1 MGRAIPREHPAVVLR
16 SHYKLLRA
24 LLAVAMIAVVG
35 LSAAVVIL
43 AIDSDEVSSTSSAK
57 PIESINYGNSTS
69 VNPSTGSPSAR
80 LRPDSPSTRL
90 DGGPEEGTRGV
101 VAARQPGVRFDGGPE
116 EGSAALTQRSAPA
129 TFDPNSI
136 KSAPGVRYDG
146 GPEEGTR
153 GLLTAPRS
161 PSTRYD
167 GGPEEGTRG
176 PVSAGAASNALPD
189 TRHDGGPEE
198 GSRGSGH

>member
-1 MGRAIPREHPAVVLR
+1 MGRAIPQEHPAVVLR
-16 SHYKLLRA
+16 SHYKQLRA

-43 AIDSDEVSSTSSAK
+43 AIQSDEVSNTSSAK

-69 VNPSTGSPSAR
+69 VNPSTGYPSATI
-80 LRPDSPSTRL
+80 RPDSPSTRL

-101 VAARQPGVRFDGGPE
+101 VAARQPGVR
-116 EGSAALTQRSAPA
+116 
-129 TFDPNSI
+129 
-136 KSAPGVRYDG
+136 
-146 GPEEGTR
+146 
-153 GLLTAPRS
+153 
-161 PSTRYD
+161 YD

-176 PVSAGAASNALPD
+176 PLSAGAASNALLD